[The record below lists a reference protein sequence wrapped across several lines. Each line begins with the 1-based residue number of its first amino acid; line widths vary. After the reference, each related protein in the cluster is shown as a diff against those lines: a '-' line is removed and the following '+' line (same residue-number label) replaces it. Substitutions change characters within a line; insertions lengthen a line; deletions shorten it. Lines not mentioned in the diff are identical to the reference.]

1 MLKPIVSGR
10 ENDCPRK
17 RSGKKLAKARMI
29 ADFPGEILSRPIN
42 ISILI
47 RSGVGN
53 KLWFRSGS
61 MNQEKVPMVYM
72 IWLEMFGNGSR
83 IGMMLCITSGA
94 LGSIL
99 RAPKREYGK
108 CSAVL
113 AGRLKR
119 PKFGSLPA
127 WPAIRL
133 TVIIPLVFDAPPMA
147 PHLEIL
153 FSLGSSQIGQENF
166 VYSPYP

>member
-1 MLKPIVSGR
+1 MQARMQHLR
-10 ENDCPRK
+10 EST
-17 RSGKKLAKARMI
+17 RSGQMHPVYEVQSQDMPRVQVERPM
-29 ADFPGEILSRPIN
+29 PGLHKSERHSPGKHPN
-42 ISILI
+42 D
-47 RSGVGN
+47 
-53 KLWFRSGS
+53 
-61 MNQEKVPMVYM
+61 Q
-72 IWLEMFGNGSR
+72 
-83 IGMMLCITSGA
+83 
-94 LGSIL
+94 
-99 RAPKREYGK
+99 KREYGK